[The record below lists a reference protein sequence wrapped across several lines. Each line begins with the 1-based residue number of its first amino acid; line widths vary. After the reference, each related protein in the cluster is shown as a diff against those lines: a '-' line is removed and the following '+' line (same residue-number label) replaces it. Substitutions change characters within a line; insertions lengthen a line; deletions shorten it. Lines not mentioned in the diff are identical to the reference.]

1 MKKKL
6 VCLLMTFVVALASV
20 FTLLVVGTPNNN
32 ILKVKG
38 GDDTSFTLSTEDATQ
53 LSSDTYELKLKN
65 YKGASV
71 NVNVVGANYVNDT
84 TIGSTNNPDLYI
96 YNTEPFR
103 GFNYAYFDFSNCV
116 HAFIAFSYN
125 PLNLNDLLNG
135 KYQDVMCAA
144 DFDAFQLELNTT
156 YFPSITEARYFLG
169 FAYSV
174 ESSSLSIN
182 EVVFQSVCE
191 EEPQSVE
198 VGTNSGVLTSDE
210 KALINQK
217 SNSCGTVSDEVG
229 NGAYYVW
236 NPYEKTTF
244 FSQITAV
251 GDVNNWSWNFVSGF
265 DMGNPEPYVINGTY
279 LVKFTKNNDVVKA
292 YYSTGR
298 YFDLYTLMYEERVST
313 NVSLWVPFGVSYTS
327 AINNAASIVSANEKI
342 NLEVESKGGYENLY
356 HEVMYNIPSNTYP
369 DLIGGY
375 PNNFIEYANAQRILK
390 DLDSVLTPSEIDD
403 YLSEDLA
410 TSYFT
415 DRNGD
420 TKLYSVPFLKS
431 TEALVYNGAFVDFCA
446 EQYNDSSLKV
456 IPETWTDWALTSSAS
471 KVQKYKS
478 CLELLY
484 NSHTAW
490 YATVEVDGSCHDFST
505 TQGNNQ
511 VQIFDYSET
520 YYQPQLFGYES
531 LDNAFI
537 TLLKQWDAEYTRFD
551 YSESLYNFGRKGHI
565 AFVDSN
571 NINKTIDM
579 LKFFRTMRENVGF
592 ATYHDVGGYYFDL
605 DNCMFNI
612 TSTASINN
620 YSSNPSVR
628 FAPIPYY
635 SSSRKYVMN
644 QGSNLCLTDHAPL
657 TDNTKKAL
665 IGMTTGEI
673 NANLAIN
680 TGYFTGSKSA
690 LNSSTYQAFL
700 NSTDTSNISTTYKR
714 QTAQLYYNTYL
725 NTEST
730 GWSLIEDLPFVDSS
744 QVRNAGSRIFEGVLR
759 GISSS
764 DINNDNAYLNLI
776 NNELSTTVTSSN
788 IVID

>member
-20 FTLLVVGTPNNN
+20 FTFLVVGTPNNN

-103 GFNYAYFDFSNCV
+103 GFNYAYFEFSNCV

-182 EVVFQSVCE
+182 EAVFQSVCE

-198 VGTNSGVLTSDE
+198 VGTNSGVLTSQE

-217 SNSCGTVSDEVG
+217 SNSSGTIADEVG

-236 NPYEKTTF
+236 NPYEKETL
-244 FSQITAV
+244 FSQLTAV
-251 GDVNNWSWNFVSGF
+251 NDVNNWSYNFVSGF
-265 DMGNPEPYVINGTY
+265 DMASPKPYKVDGTY
-279 LVKFTKNNDVVKA
+279 VVNFTKGNDIVIA

-298 YFDLYTLMYEERVST
+298 YFDIYTLTYKSAIEDVSFW
-313 NVSLWVPFGVSYTS
+313 SPFGSAYISSVSEAVEAVSDNENINLKHQSFGSYDNLYRS
-327 AINNAASIVSANEKI
+327 VISSIAINA
-342 NLEVESKGGYENLY
+342 
-356 HEVMYNIPSNTYP
+356 YP
-369 DLIGGY
+369 DLIAGY
-375 PNNFIEYANAQRILK
+375 PNNFIMYSNQYNKLRNLN
-390 DLDSVLTPSEIDD
+390 LT
-403 YLSEDLA
+403 LSESELEDYFPIDLA
-410 TSYFT
+410 SSNFE
-415 DRNGD
+415 DGNGD
-420 TKLYSVPFLKS
+420 SGLYSVPFLKS
-431 TEALVYNGAFVDFCA
+431 SEVLIYNGAFVDFCA
-446 EQYNDSSLKV
+446 EQYGDSSLKV
-456 IPETWTDWALTSSAS
+456 VPETWTDWASTSSSS
-471 KVQKYKS
+471 KVQKYKAS
-478 CLELLY
+478 LETLI
-484 NSHTAW
+484 NSNSVW
-490 YATVEVDGSCHDFST
+490 YCTQEADGTCYDFT
-505 TQGNNQ
+505 TNPGNNK
-511 VQIFDYSET
+511 VQIFDFADIDHT
-520 YYQPQLFGYES
+520 KGLFGYES

-537 TLLKQWDAEYTRFD
+537 TLLNQWGGEYTRFD
-551 YSESLYNFGRKGHI
+551 YSEPLTSLGRTGHVAFTSNGYNI
-565 AFVDSN
+565 S
-571 NINKTIDM
+571 KTIEM
-579 LKFFRTMRENVGF
+579 LKFFRNMRENSLFVMPS
-592 ATYHDVGGYYFDL
+592 DIQQSYFNL
-605 DNCMFNI
+605 DDCMFYI
-612 TSTASINN
+612 STTASTQNN
-620 YSSNPSVR
+620 LNPSTR

-635 SSSRKYVMN
+635 SESEKYVMN
-644 QGSNLCLTDHAPL
+644 QGPNICLTDKNASINS
-657 TDNTKKAL
+657 TRKAL
-665 IGMTTGEI
+665 IGLTTGEI

-690 LNSSTYQAFL
+690 FNSSTYQSFL
-700 NSTDTSNISTTYKR
+700 NSSDISDSLTAHKR
-714 QTAQLYYNTYL
+714 ETAKIYYDTYL
-725 NTEST
+725 NSETT

-744 QVRNAGSRIFEGVLR
+744 QVRNAGSTIFGDVLR
-759 GISSS
+759 DISFV
-764 DINNDNAYLNLI
+764 DINNDSAYLNII
-776 NNELSTTVTSSN
+776 NDVLSNTVTSPN